1 MNGINVAAQSNNT
14 STKPHPLLFTKR
26 RMRLTIYWNYCI
38 TDMHKASI
46 SQNCQV
52 QQRFCKLQLV
62 YLLYGNVC
70 LHVLARTCKAAA
82 CSGTHS
88 SDSSEPKCFTP
99 PLHFAKF
106 TFSEILAFIFREGF
120 HAARSLSPLLCF
132 FFLHQ
137 YQSIKSKEMKKP
149 RSQSVLQTEYT
160 VLIWVLRVNCL
171 WQLQPIHKTQRF
183 ITIFGPC
190 GS

>member
-62 YLLYGNVC
+62 YLLYGNDC
-70 LHVLARTCKAAA
+70 LHILVRTCEAAA
-82 CSGTHS
+82 CSETHS
-88 SDSSEPKCFTP
+88 SEPERFMP
-99 PLHFAKF
+99 PLYFAKF
-106 TFSEILAFIFREGF
+106 TFSEILDFTFREGF
-120 HAARSLSPLLCF
+120 HAACSLFSTSMLFLSPSI
-132 FFLHQ
+132 HQ
-137 YQSIKSKEMKKP
+137 IE
-149 RSQSVLQTEYT
+149 RSDWEWRNHAHSRSYKLNTLFWFE
-160 VLIWVLRVNCL
+160 
-171 WQLQPIHKTQRF
+171 F
-183 ITIFGPC
+183 
-190 GS
+190 